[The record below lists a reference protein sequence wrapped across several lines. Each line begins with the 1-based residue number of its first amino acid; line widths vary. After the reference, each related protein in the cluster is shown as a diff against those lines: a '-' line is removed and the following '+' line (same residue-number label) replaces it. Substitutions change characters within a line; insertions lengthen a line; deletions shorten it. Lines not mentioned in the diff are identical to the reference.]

1 MVDALGEP
9 HAFLSTEPL
18 HLPLIPSE
26 LVAAGKPFLFEDRE
40 ASFHL
45 LTERP
50 RDPCRASQD
59 AEPDLRVREAEAA
72 VEEAVELRA
81 VPQVG
86 RDRSDQIADDRLGL
100 ILAGVDDREEAG
112 VLAHVLGQMGAGN
125 DSRGSAAAS
134 SFNSSDEGIAGYA
147 AAIGARL
154 AGY

>member
-86 RDRSDQIADDRLGL
+86 RDRSDQIADNPLAL
-100 ILAGVDDREEAG
+100 ILTWGVDDGEKASG
-112 VLAHVLGQMGAGN
+112 LGHAFGC
-125 DSRGSAAAS
+125 
-134 SFNSSDEGIAGYA
+134 
-147 AAIGARL
+147 RL
-154 AGY
+154 GGQQ